1 MEPNLEKEE
10 VFPLQDVKMYLSFKV
25 ACPSAETHSDYQMLL
40 ENLNDPY
47 KVNEIRF
54 NIKQR
59 PSWMKDEK
67 FQDDVLYGTL
77 RSNSGCFVKIV
88 IKDADVKKEK
98 KKKEVPVQQKLT
110 ERQIYE

>member
-1 MEPNLEKEE
+1 
-10 VFPLQDVKMYLSFKV
+10 
-25 ACPSAETHSDYQMLL
+25 MLI

-47 KVNEIRF
+47 KANEIRF

-77 RSNSGCFVKIV
+77 RSNSGCFVKIL

-110 ERQIYE
+110 ERQIYEQKRLIEKQAIRTIRDLRDWFKQNV